1 LLQLARL
8 FTPSSS
14 QKQLEV
20 DARLWDTSA
29 LINVFE
35 RVRYIRDQC
44 NGSGMADDEKRRC
57 AEAVRN
63 DVRNQCAHQKP
74 LTDEQRRS
82 NVHRVLK
89 LLRMLREAG
98 LSQTIED
105 KVQEMIDDITPLLAD
120 DLGKLRDLLEPV
132 DSAVEMA
139 PLQKAYQQ
147 YGLSSR
153 KWLLENMADWLV
165 GQAEKAAGE
174 RASGASGGGA
184 GGAVAD
190 RSNAFWLQGKH
201 GMGKSTAVAR
211 FCDAVKQSGGDAE
224 VGSGGG
230 AGSAGDA
237 LFEKRLAGR
246 PLQAVVAPHFCR
258 YGTRSAQ
265 PCAVVRSI
273 AHELA
278 THSVPYRRL
287 LRRRVRSKD
296 DLSAD
301 FDTVRA

>member
-1 LLQLARL
+1 M
-8 FTPSSS
+8 
-14 QKQLEV
+14 K
-20 DARLWDTSA
+20 DA
-29 LINVFE
+29 
-35 RVRYIRDQC
+35 
-44 NGSGMADDEKRRC
+44 EKLDY
-57 AEAVRN
+57 AKAVR
-63 DVRNQCAHQKP
+63 DVRNQCMHQKA
-74 LTDEQRRS
+74 LSDK
-82 NVHRVLK
+82 HRV
-89 LLRMLREAG
+89 RMLHKILDLLGVLRDAR
-98 LSQTIED
+98 LADHLAAT
-105 KVQEMIDDITPLLAD
+105 VQEVIDDITPLLAD

-174 RASGASGGGA
+174 RTSGASGGGA

-211 FCDAVKQSGGDAE
+211 FCDAVTQSGGDTV

-230 AGSAGDA
+230 ADGADDA

-265 PCAVVRSI
+265 PCTVVRSI

-301 FDTVRA
+301 FDTVRAELATVHAYSC